1 MGFCENQAESDRL
14 NPIFFTF
21 SSLCSTLQSH
31 EKLYISPNF
40 LVRRKQSC
48 SGVIHF
54 GECALN
60 QSFWQLKGGKVGCN
74 ARNMLLKEREITQAE
89 AAVTKKAAGNAL
101 CSRESVSAAKKEG
114 EWERGF
120 WGEVTEGE
128 ALRKRRQSA

>member
-1 MGFCENQAESDRL
+1 ML
-14 NPIFFTF
+14 NFAKPRKIIHF
-21 SSLCSTLQSH
+21 
-31 EKLYISPNF
+31 PNF

-89 AAVTKKAAGNAL
+89 VAVTKKAAL
-101 CSRESVSAAKKEG
+101 CSGESVSAAKKKRESGREDFG
-114 EWERGF
+114 E
-120 WGEVTEGE
+120 
-128 ALRKRRQSA
+128 K

>member
-31 EKLYISPNF
+31 EQLYISLNF

-60 QSFWQLKGGKVGCN
+60 QSFWQLKGCKVGCN

-101 CSRESVSAAKKEG
+101 CSRESVSAAKKKRESGREDFG
-114 EWERGF
+114 E
-120 WGEVTEGE
+120 
-128 ALRKRRQSA
+128 K

>member
-1 MGFCENQAESDRL
+1 MWFCENQAESDRL

-21 SSLCSTLQSH
+21 SSLRSSLQSH
-31 EKLYISPNF
+31 KSPHFPNF
-40 LVRRKQSC
+40 LGRRKQSC
-48 SGVIHF
+48 SAVIHF

-101 CSRESVSAAKKEG
+101 CSRESVSAAKKKRESGSEDFG
-114 EWERGF
+114 E
-120 WGEVTEGE
+120 
-128 ALRKRRQSA
+128 K

>member
-1 MGFCENQAESDRL
+1 M
-14 NPIFFTF
+14 
-21 SSLCSTLQSH
+21 
-31 EKLYISPNF
+31 
-40 LVRRKQSC
+40 RRKQSC

-89 AAVTKKAAGNAL
+89 AAVTKKGSGQCL
-101 CSRESVSAAKKEG
+101 VFKRKRFSGEKKEG

-128 ALRKRRQSA
+128 ALRKRRQSV

>member
-1 MGFCENQAESDRL
+1 M
-14 NPIFFTF
+14 
-21 SSLCSTLQSH
+21 
-31 EKLYISPNF
+31 
-40 LVRRKQSC
+40 RRKQNC
-48 SGVIHF
+48 SGIIHF

-89 AAVTKKAAGNAL
+89 AVVTKKAAGNAL
-101 CSRESVSAAKKEG
+101 CSRESVSAAKKKE
-114 EWERGF
+114 EWEREC

>member
-1 MGFCENQAESDRL
+1 MWFCENQAESDRL

-21 SSLCSTLQSH
+21 SSLRSSLQSH
-31 EKLYISPNF
+31 KSPHFPNF
-40 LVRRKQSC
+40 LGRRKQSC
-48 SGVIHF
+48 SAVIHF

-101 CSRESVSAAKKEG
+101 CSRESVSAAKKKRESGREDFG
-114 EWERGF
+114 E
-120 WGEVTEGE
+120 
-128 ALRKRRQSA
+128 K

>member
-1 MGFCENQAESDRL
+1 MLHSQFFVLKFCKAKKNL
-14 NPIFFTF
+14 HF
-21 SSLCSTLQSH
+21 
-31 EKLYISPNF
+31 PNF
-40 LVRRKQSC
+40 LGRRKQNC

-101 CSRESVSAAKKEG
+101 CSRESVSAAKKKRESGREDFG
-114 EWERGF
+114 E
-120 WGEVTEGE
+120 
-128 ALRKRRQSA
+128 K

>member
-1 MGFCENQAESDRL
+1 MWFCENQAESDRL

-21 SSLCSTLQSH
+21 SSLRSSLQSH
-31 EKLYISPNF
+31 KSPHFPNF
-40 LVRRKQSC
+40 LGRRKQSC
-48 SGVIHF
+48 SAVIHF

-89 AAVTKKAAGNAL
+89 AAVTKRQRAMPVFERKRFSG
-101 CSRESVSAAKKEG
+101 EKKEG

>member
-21 SSLCSTLQSH
+21 SSLCSTFQSRKSPH
-31 EKLYISPNF
+31 LPNF
-40 LVRRKQSC
+40 LGRRKQNC

-101 CSRESVSAAKKEG
+101 CSRESVSEAKKKG